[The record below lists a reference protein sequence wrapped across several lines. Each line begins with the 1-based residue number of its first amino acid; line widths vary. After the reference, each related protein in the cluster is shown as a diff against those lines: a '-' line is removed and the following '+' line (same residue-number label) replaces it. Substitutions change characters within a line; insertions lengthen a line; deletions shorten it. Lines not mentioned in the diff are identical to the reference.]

1 MEFLQGM
8 NIRGVH
14 GPAAGVGGDR
24 GSAWNR
30 GRLCRSG
37 GPPPLLRFRS
47 FRNLESR
54 ISGISE
60 TGVPVYPAFYSLP
73 SPLMR
78 ARLAKLNEHRVV
90 HTQPAELL
98 IL

>member
-1 MEFLQGM
+1 M
-8 NIRGVH
+8 NIRGVNMGGTLVIRENRDFFNRNL
-14 GPAAGVGGDR
+14 GP
-24 GSAWNR
+24 
-30 GRLCRSG
+30 
-37 GPPPLLRFRS
+37 PPPLLRFRS

-54 ISGISE
+54 ISGTSE

-90 HTQPAELL
+90 HTQPADLM